1 MSSMFSGCSALGSLG
16 GISNWNTGSVTNMSS
31 MFSGCASLASV
42 DGLSGWDTGSVTN
55 MSKMFNGCSA
65 LDSLGGL
72 GGLSNWNTSSV
83 KNMSSM
89 FQNCTKLT
97 STSLDVLSNW
107 NTKIGSVTDM
117 SNMFSGCTSLDSL
130 DGLSGWVTSGVTNMS
145 NMFSGC
151 TSLNSL
157 DGLSGWNTKMGSVT
171 TMSNMF
177 SGCTSLAS
185 VDLSG
190 WDTKK
195 VTYTVDMFNGCSAL
209 TTIAVCDW
217 NTGVQHSS
225 GMFTGCTRLE
235 GGKGTIYSDDN
246 PTDKTYARVDGGSDD
261 PGYFTGKPAFRGCY
275 LVLSGKIGVTFTLEV
290 PQHFDAAGAYVA
302 FTVGGRD
309 AGNASLSGL
318 TPGADGRYSVP
329 CGVTSL
335 EMADEVK
342 ATLHWNGEAKAG
354 TATASYSVERY
365 ADYVVGHE
373 TEPQYSK
380 VVPLARAINDYG
392 YYAQLWLSKE
402 HHFDLGAGGKY
413 AAMKK
418 AYTEDY
424 DYDDVKTS
432 ASTYAITKDLGGTG
446 VTASYRLHLDSAT
459 GISVL
464 VRPGSGALAEP
475 SGTLQPSPGS
485 GDVAKQADVT
495 QQSDGTWVLRLDG
508 IPAHRLADKLMVT
521 GAAGSEQFS
530 VEVCALSYVW
540 TVFNKPSGT
549 VPERDAMAA
558 FLEYY
563 EASIAYKNG
572 GATA

>member
-1 MSSMFSGCSALGSLG
+1 MITFTDVTIEGDASNMFEGFGATTINASGLNVTGVTSMSKMFSDCSALASIDGLSKW
-16 GISNWNTGSVTNMSS
+16 STGSVTSMSS
-31 MFSGCASLASV
+31 
-42 DGLSGWDTGSVTN
+42 
-55 MSKMFNGCSA
+55 
-65 LDSLGGL
+65 
-72 GGLSNWNTSSV
+72 
-83 KNMSSM
+83 
-89 FQNCTKLT
+89 
-97 STSLDVLSNW
+97 
-107 NTKIGSVTDM
+107 
-117 SNMFSGCTSLDSL
+117 
-130 DGLSGWVTSGVTNMS
+130 
-145 NMFSGC
+145 
-151 TSLNSL
+151 
-157 DGLSGWNTKMGSVT
+157 
-171 TMSNMF
+171 MF

-290 PQHFDAAGAYVA
+290 PQDFDATGASVELS
-302 FTVGGRD
+302 VGGRD
-309 AGNASLSGL
+309 AGTVNLSGL

-335 EMADEVK
+335 EMADEVV
-342 ATLHWNGEAKAG
+342 ATLHWDGEAKAG

-365 ADYVVGHE
+365 ADYVVGHDSDYG
-373 TEPQYSK
+373 TEM
-380 VVPLARAINDYG
+380 VRLAKAINNYG
-392 YYAQLWLSKE
+392 YFAQRWLAVE
-402 HHFDLGAGGKY
+402 NGFVLGAGGKF
-413 AAMKK
+413 AEIKQ
-418 AYTEDY
+418 AYPPSYT
-424 DYDDVKTS
+424 YDDVKGRVDNE
-432 ASTYAITKDLGGTG
+432 YAIQKHFGDTG

-495 QQSDGTWVLRLDG
+495 QQSDGSWVLRLDG

-549 VPERDAMAA
+549 VPERDTMAA

-563 EASIAYKNG
+563 EASIAYRE
-572 GATA
+572 ATA